1 MVFISPPYP
10 SVFFYYNCNKRGS
23 QCIKYRFFCTNDGF
37 YASINL
43 FRLWGKQLTSQK
55 KFAIILY
62 GTALLS
68 KEGKGKTCG
77 RPFLDLF
84 LSGRKWKPFYVC
96 LTFLQEKSKI
106 MKRILLIATG
116 GTIVSRLGKNGLTPQ
131 IRAEEL
137 LHYVP
142 DTIRFCEVTALQLM
156 NLDSTNMCP
165 RDWEIVARAV
175 RENYERYDGFVICH
189 GTDTLAFTAAVLS
202 YMIQNSPKPIVLTGS
217 QKPIDLEITDAR
229 TNLSD
234 SLLYASDDGSSGV
247 VIVFDGK
254 VIAGT
259 RAKKTRTK
267 SYNAFSS
274 INYPCLAV
282 IREGKILRYQ
292 TEKEKGGPLFFESL
306 DSRVGVFK
314 LIPGMPS
321 DILDYYFKLFDA
333 VIIES
338 FGAGGIP
345 DAPYYHFTE
354 IIERWQ
360 GQGKILVMCTQVTN
374 EGSDM
379 GVYEVGKG
387 AKNKFGFLETYDMT
401 LEAAVTKL
409 MWILSLTRD
418 PEKVKKLFYTPVD
431 HDILYPAL

>member
-1 MVFISPPYP
+1 
-10 SVFFYYNCNKRGS
+10 
-23 QCIKYRFFCTNDGF
+23 
-37 YASINL
+37 
-43 FRLWGKQLTSQK
+43 
-55 KFAIILY
+55 
-62 GTALLS
+62 
-68 KEGKGKTCG
+68 
-77 RPFLDLF
+77 
-84 LSGRKWKPFYVC
+84 
-96 LTFLQEKSKI
+96 

-137 LHYVP
+137 LRYVP
-142 DTIRFCEVTALQLM
+142 DTVRFCEVTALQLM

-165 RDWEIVARAV
+165 RDWEIIARAV
-175 RENYERYDGFVICH
+175 RENYGSYDGFVICH

-292 TEKEKGGPLFFESL
+292 TEKEEGGPRFFEGL

-321 DILDYYFKLFDA
+321 DILDYYFRLFDA

-345 DAPYYHFTE
+345 DAPYYHFSE
-354 IIERWQ
+354 IIGRWQ

-409 MWILSLTRD
+409 MWILSLTRV
-418 PEKVKKLFYTPVD
+418 PEEVKKLFYTPVNRD
-431 HDILYPAL
+431 LLYPAL